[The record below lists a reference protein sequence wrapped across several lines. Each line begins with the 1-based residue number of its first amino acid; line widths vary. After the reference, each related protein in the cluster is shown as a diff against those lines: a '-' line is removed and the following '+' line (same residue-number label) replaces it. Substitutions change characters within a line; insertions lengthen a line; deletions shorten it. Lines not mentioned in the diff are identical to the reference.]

1 MSGGAFDYRDNIL
14 ADLQD
19 TIAREIGYMQ
29 YGSNS
34 SCIDSYNS
42 KTIEYMKNIV
52 QDLEKLSKVLHS
64 LDWYISGDTS
74 EEKFI
79 SDYENLYTEKHDD
92 SK

>member
-1 MSGGAFDYRDNIL
+1 MSGGAFDYRDSVL

-19 TIAREIGYMQ
+19 MIAREIGYIK

-34 SCIDSYNS
+34 SRVDNYNP
-42 KTIEYMKNIV
+42 KTIEYMKNIAH
-52 QDLEKLSKVLHS
+52 DLERLSKVMHS
-64 LDWYISGDTS
+64 LDWFVSGDTS

-79 SDYENLYTEKHDD
+79 SDYESIYNKE